1 MSKSNQE
8 YKPPWVAE
16 QILKL
21 ILPDRGWDT
30 PLGDFEE
37 VYGEKARR
45 QGIVRAKF
53 WYWTQVLALIPPKI
67 LNVLYWRVAM
77 FTNYLK
83 IAFRHMFRH
92 KTFSSINIMGLS
104 VGIACCLLVFMY
116 VSHELSYDRYHRDVD
131 RVFRIVQKIQKEAA
145 ELETA
150 RVATPLIPAIREN
163 FPEVDHAVHFQLAT
177 WDSLVEREE
186 KKFYEEWVMIAE
198 NDLFNVLTIPFIRG
212 NPEQALARPGTVVI
226 TERLAK
232 KYFGN
237 EDPINK
243 TLILWG
249 NPVEVTGVIQ
259 NCPDNT
265 HLRYDI
271 IISLN
276 GFEEDWDLDN
286 WEWTGFYAY
295 VRLKPHV
302 DSELFEQ
309 KIRHVADLFISAE
322 LKEWGESFTFFLQP
336 ITSIHLNSRLNM
348 EIASPGNPRDIY
360 IFSILGFLILLISCI
375 NFTNLSTALSTHRA
389 KEVGIR
395 KVVGAHRVQLA
406 RQFLWESVLASVI
419 SMVISLIVVAVVLP
433 HFNRLTGQ
441 DFSFPSLLKP
451 SILLTLIGISLLA
464 GAIAGSYPA
473 FLLSRFLPARI
484 LKDATG
490 LTAGGNV
497 IRKILVV
504 AQFSITIVLIIG
516 TLVVYKQIRF
526 MKNMDLGF
534 DKEQKLIIPGNIR
547 DRYESVKAEFMKN
560 PSITG
565 AAACWNVPG
574 RLANLIEAR
583 LVGEKEE
590 KAQSMNFYYVDHDF
604 IPEYDIEIVA
614 GRSFQKEIRSDI
626 YDSFILNET
635 AVRAF
640 GFSSPEEVLGKKM
653 YEGGSGGVGT
663 IIGVTKDFFYK
674 GLQTKVEPLVMQV
687 RPDFFSTISLEV
699 RTDNLKE
706 TISFVENK
714 WNELQL
720 GRLFSYF
727 FLDEDFNRHY
737 RSEENL
743 GRLYAT
749 LTLLALFIS
758 CLGLAGLSAFS
769 AQQRTKEIGVRK
781 VLGAPVSGIL
791 FLLLSELLKWIFIAN
806 ILAWPVAYFF
816 MLQWL
821 HSFAYRTKIGL
832 WVFVFSAALAFLISV
847 ITVSYQSLRAALA
860 NPSNSLRYE

>member
-1 MSKSNQE
+1 MGKSNQND
-8 YKPPWVAE
+8 KPPWIAE
-16 QILKL
+16 KILKL

-37 VYGEKARR
+37 VYGEKARG

-53 WYWTQVLALIPPKI
+53 WYWTQVFALIPPKI
-67 LNVLYWRVAM
+67 LNVLYWRVAILS
-77 FTNYLK
+77 NYLK
-83 IAFRHMFRH
+83 IACRHMFRH
-92 KTFSSINIMGLS
+92 KAFSLINIIGFS
-104 VGIACCLLVFMY
+104 VGIACCLLVLMY
-116 VSHELSYDRYHRDVD
+116 VSHELNYDRYHREED
-131 RVFRIVQKIQKEAA
+131 RVFRIGQRIQKEAA

-150 RVATPLIPAIREN
+150 RVATPLIPAIKES
-163 FPEVDHAVHFQLAT
+163 FPEVDHAVRFQVAT
-177 WDSLVEREE
+177 WDNLVERSE
-186 KKFYEEWVMIAE
+186 KKFYEEWVLIAE
-198 NDLFNVLTIPFIRG
+198 NELFNVLTIPFIRG
-212 NPEQALARPGTVVI
+212 NPEKALVRPGTVVI
-226 TERLAK
+226 TERIAK

-237 EDPINK
+237 ENPLNK

-276 GFEEDWDLDN
+276 GFEKVWNLDN
-286 WEWTGFYAY
+286 WGWTGFYAY
-295 VRLKPHV
+295 VKLKPHV
-302 DSELFEQ
+302 DPALFEQ
-309 KIRHVADLFISAE
+309 KIRHVADRYIGAE
-322 LKEWGESFTFFLQP
+322 LKEWGESFTFFLQS
-336 ITSIHLNSRLNM
+336 ITSIHLNSSLNM

-360 IFSILGFLILLISCI
+360 IFSIIGFLILLVSCI
-375 NFTNLSTALSTHRA
+375 NFTNLTTARSTNRI

-406 RQFLWESVLASVI
+406 QQFLWESLLVSVI
-419 SMVISLIVVAVVLP
+419 SMVISFIVVVAVLP
-433 HFNRLTGQ
+433 HFNQLTGQ
-441 DFSFPSLLKP
+441 DFSFRSLLKP
-451 SILLTLIGISLLA
+451 SILLFLLGLSLFA
-464 GAIAGSYPA
+464 GVVAGSYPA
-473 FLLSRFLPARI
+473 FLLSRFLPVRI
-484 LKDATG
+484 LKGAAG
-490 LTAGGNV
+490 STAGGNA
-497 IRKILVV
+497 IRRFLVV
-504 AQFSITIVLIIG
+504 AQFSITIVLLIG
-516 TLVVYKQIRF
+516 TLVVYRQIRF

-534 DKEQKLIIPGNIR
+534 DKEQKLIVPGDIKE
-547 DRYESVKAEFMKN
+547 RYESVKAEFMKN

-574 RLANLIEAR
+574 RLTNLIEAR
-583 LVGEKEE
+583 LIGEEEE

-626 YDSFILNET
+626 YESFILNET

-653 YEGGSGGVGT
+653 YEGGSSGIGT

-687 RPDFFSTISLEV
+687 RPDFFSMISLEV
-699 RTDNLKE
+699 RTDSLKE
-706 TISFVENK
+706 TLRFVEKK

-758 CLGLAGLSAFS
+758 CLGLAGLSALS

-781 VLGAPVSGIL
+781 VLGASALSIF
-791 FLLLSELLKWIFIAN
+791 FLLLSEITKWVFIAN
-806 ILAWPVAYFF
+806 IVAWPGAYFF
-816 MLQWL
+816 MHKWLQ
-821 HSFAYRTKIGL
+821 SFAYRTKIGL

-847 ITVSYQSLRAALA
+847 TTVSYQSLRAALA
-860 NPSNSLRYE
+860 NPSDSLRYE